1 MMLKND
7 WHFVICSIHTEEKIL
22 VPENFIDLL
31 KNNRLIK
38 NIKKHDWHN
47 ITQ

>member
-1 MMLKND
+1 MNNY
-7 WHFVICSIHTEEKIL
+7 WHYLPRAHSAAVQIL
-22 VPENFIDLL
+22 VPENFIDLF

-38 NIKKHDWHN
+38 IIKKHDWHN